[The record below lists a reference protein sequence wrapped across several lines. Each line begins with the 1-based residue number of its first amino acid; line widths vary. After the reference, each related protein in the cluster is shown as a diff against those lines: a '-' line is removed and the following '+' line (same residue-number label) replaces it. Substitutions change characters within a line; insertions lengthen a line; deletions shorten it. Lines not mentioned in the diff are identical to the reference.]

1 MANLISHLIKLI
13 DTIPQLK
20 LECEKIINSRLS
32 SLKDRYVMFN
42 KNKEDISLRTHKF
55 KELELEV
62 DEKRRVLKRQIEN
75 VQYIKGRTT
84 LNEINRLLAKYE
96 SFASYETGIQA
107 KLNNFSDDVTD
118 IIYNATQSSAVLL
131 KKAEETVDYK
141 NPQFDFY
148 DLQH

>member
-1 MANLISHLIKLI
+1 
-13 DTIPQLK
+13 
-20 LECEKIINSRLS
+20 
-32 SLKDRYVMFN
+32 
-42 KNKEDISLRTHKF
+42 
-55 KELELEV
+55 
-62 DEKRRVLKRQIEN
+62 

-118 IIYNATQSSAVLL
+118 IIYNATQSSAILL